1 MYRTVVVQLGQ
12 SILVLEEEVR
22 IEPRVLVSWFSHDG
36 WIEFVRIVNLRN
48 LSINSA
54 AEAVCKLTTNTR
66 SRTAS
71 A

>member
-12 SILVLEEEVR
+12 LILEEEEVR

-54 AEAVCKLTTNTR
+54 AAVCKLTTNTR
-66 SRTAS
+66 SRIAS